1 LIRHDNN
8 SYTNQQELGGA
19 LFFKVIF
26 FIYFIPTVIA
36 LVRLPI
42 LKWKFL
48 TVFFIN
54 LFFGWTVYGWWI
66 SFGKALSSGNKKIIL
81 QVPGENSNS
90 FASEN
95 KYDQL
100 GKLQD
105 LKNSGAIT
113 EEEYEKEKKKI
124 LKK

>member
-1 LIRHDNN
+1 MMNFRTYKRQ
-8 SYTNQQELGGA
+8 S
-19 LFFKVIF
+19 K
-26 FIYFIPTVIA
+26 P
-36 LVRLPI
+36 
-42 LKWKFL
+42 
-48 TVFFIN
+48 
-54 LFFGWTVYGWWI
+54 
-66 SFGKALSSGNKKIIL
+66 GKALSSGNKKIIL

-100 GKLQD
+100 GKLKD

>member
-1 LIRHDNN
+1 MITILT
-8 SYTNQQELGGA
+8 TNQQELGGA

-36 LVRLPI
+36 FIRSPI
-42 LKWKFL
+42 LKWKFFM
-48 TVFFIN
+48 VFFIN

-66 SFGKALSSGNKKIIL
+66 SFGKAFSSGNKKIVV
-81 QVPGENSNS
+81 QVPGQNINSVVP
-90 FASEN
+90 EN

-105 LKNSGAIT
+105 LKNSEAIT